1 MEGKKITR
9 QSTHITWNPSLRATM
24 KINFDETFDGN
35 NARSALGVVVKN
47 ALREVVASKEINHRS
62 VLMPFT
68 AEAHCKRLFHRIDFQ
83 YVPKTANHLTHLI
96 ATESMRRGEEAYCE
110 GDVPGFVKKTLD
122 QRRPRALD

>member
-24 KINFDETFDGN
+24 KINFDATFDGN
-35 NARSALGVVVKN
+35 NARSALGVVVRN
-47 ALREVVASKEINHRS
+47 VQG
-62 VLMPFT
+62 
-68 AEAHCKRLFHRIDFQ
+68 RIDFQ
-83 YVPKTANHLTHLI
+83 YVPKTTNHLTHLI